1 MTANSHHTRLTAALG
16 IGLLASVALSGC
28 GSPGTPS
35 ASTPGDSS
43 ANSTTS
49 NATSASTVTV
59 NGVAVQQNAAA
70 AALLPA
76 QYKSSI
82 RIVTSA
88 PYPPFESFDA
98 NQNLIGLDIDTGNA
112 IAAVLGTTANWTSID
127 YNGVIPALQ
136 ASKYDMVLAS
146 IGDTPER
153 ESVLD
158 FVDYSKQGQ
167 VLVVPAG
174 NPNNISGLKDMCGR
188 VMSVESGDINAG
200 YFATLDSYCTSKG
213 KPDMT
218 LKELPKTSDALL
230 AMKAGQADAVYV
242 GVATAADLKSK
253 PEGAGY
259 DIVTP
264 ADKPFGYLP
273 RWVGAGIPK
282 ASTQLRDAVAA
293 ALKVLI
299 ADGTLNKLY
308 AKYGQ
313 ARILT
318 GQVDINKIVAE
329 PLV

>member
-1 MTANSHHTRLTAALG
+1 MRPHHTHLAAALG
-16 IGLLASVALSGC
+16 MGLLASVALSGC
-28 GSPGTPS
+28 GSSSTSTASTPAAGSPGSTSSS
-35 ASTPGDSS
+35 ASTAP
-43 ANSTTS
+43 
-49 NATSASTVTV
+49 TVTV
-59 NGVAVQQNAAA
+59 NGVEVKQDAAA
-70 AALLPA
+70 AAMLPA

-88 PYPPFESFDA
+88 PYAPFETFDA
-98 NQNLIGLDIDTGNA
+98 NQKLTGLDIDTGNA
-112 IAAVLGTTANWTSID
+112 IAAVLGTTADWTSID

-136 ASKYDMVLAS
+136 AGKYDMVLAS

-153 ESVLD
+153 EKVLD
-158 FVDYSKQGQ
+158 FVNYSKQGQ
-167 VLVVPAG
+167 ILMVPAG
-174 NPNNISGLKDMCGR
+174 NPNKITGLKDMCGQ
-188 VMSVESGDINAG
+188 VMSVESGNINAG
-200 YFATLDSYCTSKG
+200 YFDSLDSYCTSQG
-213 KPDMT
+213 KAKIT

-230 AMKAGQADAVYV
+230 AMKAGQAAAVYI

-264 ADKPFGYLP
+264 TDKPFGYLP

-282 ASTQLRDAVAA
+282 NSTQLRDAVAA

-299 ADGTLNKLY
+299 ADGTMNKLY

-313 ARILT
+313 ERILT
-318 GQVDINKIVAE
+318 GQVDINKIVEE

>member
-1 MTANSHHTRLTAALG
+1 MTIRPHHTRLAAVLG
-16 IGLLASVALSGC
+16 LGLLASTALSGC
-28 GSPGTPS
+28 GSS
-35 ASTPGDSS
+35 ASSSPTTPASAGTSS
-43 ANSTTS
+43 TSTANGQPV
-49 NATSASTVTV
+49 NV
-59 NGVAVQQNAAA
+59 NGVEVKQDATA

-76 QYKSSI
+76 QFKSGI

-98 NQNLIGLDIDTGNA
+98 NQNLQGLDIDTGNA

-136 ASKYDMVLAS
+136 AGKYDMVLAS

-153 ESVLD
+153 EKVLD

-167 VLVVPAG
+167 VLVVPTG
-174 NPNNISGLKDMCGR
+174 NPNQITGLKDMCGR
-188 VMSVESGDINAG
+188 VMSVESGNINAG
-200 YFATLDSYCTSKG
+200 YFDSLDTYCTGQG
-213 KPDMT
+213 KAKMT
-218 LKELPKTSDALL
+218 IKELPKTSDALL
-230 AMKAGQADAVYV
+230 AMKAGQAAAVYI

-259 DIVTP
+259 DVITP
-264 ADKPFGYLP
+264 TDKPFGYLP

-282 ASTQLRDAVAA
+282 NNAALRDAVAA

-313 ARILT
+313 ERILT